1 MTQYPQS
8 ESSLLRQQLESL
20 LQEARR
26 NEAKMRRFDQLQRRL
41 IGAGS
46 LLELIRLLLT
56 EYRLAFGVEVVRLAL
71 VDPEYEVSRLLDEA
85 ADKDPLF
92 ADLMLLQSPTLIAPY
107 FEGSER
113 PCLQAFDARQHT
125 ALFPSTSWI
134 LASVALLP
142 LVRHGALIGCLC
154 IGSVDPERYDAGCGT
169 DFLERLAE
177 IVAISLES
185 AMTQERLKRMGLTD
199 GLTGVQNRRYFEH
212 RLLEEISQ
220 SRRHAHDLAC
230 MFLDVDKFKHVN
242 DDHGHQAG
250 DAILRGVANV
260 IQTQLRAGDT
270 IARYGGEEFVVLLPR
285 TAPQHVY
292 EIAERI
298 RSTISR
304 QTFDTP
310 AGRLHVSISIGVSM
324 LPQTTEDI
332 AYQSLGDTLVAA
344 ADRALYRAK
353 QAGRNRVEWDDG
365 AVPQRVDATALS
377 SISFGRTVWL
387 GWSRVVSDVSA
398 LLLNA
403 LQHRWRQRRFSKRF
417 LFTETL

>member
-242 DDHGHQAG
+242 DDHGHQLATRYCAVWLTSSRRSCG
-250 DAILRGVANV
+250 PAIRSPATAVRSLSCCSRVLPLSTCMKSPNGYA
-260 IQTQLRAGDT
+260 
-270 IARYGGEEFVVLLPR
+270 ARYPARHSTRLPGGCMSVFR
-285 TAPQHVY
+285 
-292 EIAERI
+292 
-298 RSTISR
+298 
-304 QTFDTP
+304 
-310 AGRLHVSISIGVSM
+310 
-324 LPQTTEDI
+324 
-332 AYQSLGDTLVAA
+332 
-344 ADRALYRAK
+344 
-353 QAGRNRVEWDDG
+353 
-365 AVPQRVDATALS
+365 
-377 SISFGRTVWL
+377 
-387 GWSRVVSDVSA
+387 
-398 LLLNA
+398 
-403 LQHRWRQRRFSKRF
+403 
-417 LFTETL
+417 

>member
-1 MTQYPQS
+1 MTQYLQS
-8 ESSLLRQQLESL
+8 ESSLLRQQLETL

-26 NEAKMRRFDQLQRRL
+26 NEEKMRRFDQLQRRL

-71 VDPEYEVSRLLDEA
+71 VDPEYEVTRLLDET
-85 ADKDPLF
+85 ADRDPLF
-92 ADLMLLQSPTLIAPY
+92 GDLMLLQSPTLIAPY
-107 FEGSER
+107 FDAIDR
-113 PCLQAFDARQHT
+113 PCLGAFDSRHHA
-125 ALFPSTSWI
+125 ALFPSTPWI
-134 LASVALLP
+134 IASVALLP
-142 LVRHGALIGCLC
+142 LVRHGELIGCLC

-169 DFLERLAE
+169 DFLERLSE

-230 MFLDVDKFKHVN
+230 MFLDVDKFKHIN

-250 DAILRGVANV
+250 DAILRGVANA

-285 TAPQHVY
+285 TASQHVH

-298 RSTISR
+298 RSRVDR
-304 QTFDTP
+304 QTFSTH
-310 AGRLHVSISIGVSM
+310 AGALHVSISIGVSM
-324 LPQTTEDI
+324 LPQATEDI
-332 AYQSLGDTLVAA
+332 AHQSMGDALVAA

-353 QAGRNRVEWDDG
+353 QGGRNRVEWDDG
-365 AVPQRVDATALS
+365 VASRRETSPSASASSFERIGWRGWWGAAADMSTMLFNSLRRTAP
-377 SISFGRTVWL
+377 
-387 GWSRVVSDVSA
+387 
-398 LLLNA
+398 
-403 LQHRWRQRRFSKRF
+403 
-417 LFTETL
+417 